1 MNFNNPLCSEQCCLG
16 FKLMKESFLDSY
28 KNTQP
33 QAAQVNMVNQFPDVT
48 HILFGPIFFILHLGL
63 DLQI

>member
-1 MNFNNPLCSEQCCLG
+1 
-16 FKLMKESFLDSY
+16 MKESFLDSY